1 MAHQLKGDMAR
12 LQEAGIFL
20 DPNAAKVDFE
30 KVMERVRKIRCQIS
44 HHDSATRYST
54 ELGVEVFIG
63 RARFTSERS
72 VIVNGRT
79 LHFKKAVI
87 ATIMAGL
94 KESYD
99 KANFAKG
106 DLENRPILMTNEPF
120 LI

>member
-1 MAHQLKGDMAR
+1 VRTLDSQQQEQKRKKPTQTYARKDMTDWYT
-12 LQEAGIFL
+12 G
-20 DPNAAKVDFE
+20 
-30 KVMERVRKIRCQIS
+30 KIRCQIS

-63 RARFTSERS
+63 RASFTSARS
-72 VIVNGRT
+72 VIVNGNRT